1 MSEAK
6 FKEMDISPTFDDN
19 DDVSDSSG
27 WVRTDIGSMEEMPIP
42 KVNSNLKKKVNES
55 VEPARNRGFD
65 VVNIP
70 VSDEQLKFTP
80 ETRRNRVKL
89 KVVLP
94 FIKYLILAFVLWFSL
109 QVIMLDVYVNLA
121 CVFISLFITFL
132 IICLNYRDNRKEG
145 IFFDIIRMIGE
156 AQYSMYVSIGRALK
170 PIFSV
175 LICAILILA
184 LIAIVVYV
192 LTRGRGI

>member
-1 MSEAK
+1 MNEAK

-42 KVNSNLKKKVNES
+42 KVNRNLKKKVNES
-55 VEPARNRGFD
+55 IEPARNRGFD

-80 ETRRNRVKL
+80 ETRRSRIKL

-121 CVFISLFITFL
+121 CVFITFL

-145 IFFDIIRMIGE
+145 IFFDIIRIIGE
-156 AQYSMYVSIGRALK
+156 TQYSMYVSIGRALK